1 MASEEGA
8 GLLPPSTDGGSHIL
22 DDAGGQ
28 LMEKFAALRIFSFG
42 SFWSVNLSRNLV
54 MSSL

>member
-1 MASEEGA
+1 MQWGAAGMASEEGA

-28 LMEKFAALRIFSFG
+28 LM
-42 SFWSVNLSRNLV
+42 
-54 MSSL
+54 